1 MLRGRN
7 LINVIG
13 HKSPIAADKH
23 KCEKKNLN
31 TNMSVALAWNLA
43 QKKTEEIIKYHKIQI
58 GTSLFYSMK
67 ER

>member
-1 MLRGRN
+1 
-7 LINVIG
+7 
-13 HKSPIAADKH
+13 
-23 KCEKKNLN
+23 
-31 TNMSVALAWNLA
+31 MSVALAWNLA